1 MMSKN
6 IHVFTDSNEI
16 IEALPFPLVIINQFG
31 KIVYLNHQAELF
43 LNISRKSAYCCE
55 LNNFLLENISFS
67 TLFTQVKENRRVVTQ
82 YGMKLRLK
90 NGSNNKEFFL
100 SLAPVENNDDLYIVT
115 FHDHSLLNI
124 IRNSRQTT
132 DFNQIEKNLSLM
144 LSHEIKN
151 PLSGILGAAQLLQQT
166 VTNEDKKLTDLICTE
181 VERISKMLDRY
192 IDETHKHI
200 KYSKLNIHAILNH
213 VIQIAKNGFA
223 KDIRINAL
231 YDPSL
236 PLIMGDKDALI
247 QLFLNLIKNASE
259 ALQNFDNQDE
269 ISIITKYQSDLMIKE
284 ACHHYNF
291 LPLLIVIRDTGAGV
305 SEKIKDHLF
314 NPFISDKENGL
325 GIGLALCKKIVQNHG
340 GMIDVERN
348 KKFTDFKIYL
358 PIKQSK
364 SNLRY

>member
-16 IEALPFPLVIINQFG
+16 IEALPFPLVIINHFG

-43 LNISRKSAYCCE
+43 LNISRKSAHCCE
-55 LNNFLLENISFS
+55 LNDFLLENISFS
-67 TLFTQVKENRRVVTQ
+67 TLFSQVKENRRVVRQ
-82 YGMKLRLK
+82 YEMKLRLK
-90 NGSNNKEFFL
+90 NGNNKEFFL

-115 FHDHSLLNI
+115 FHDHSLFNI
-124 IRNSRQTT
+124 IRNSRETT
-132 DFNQIEKNLSLM
+132 DFNQIEKNLALM

-166 VTNEDKKLTDLICTE
+166 VTNEEKKLTDLICTE

-213 VIQIAKNGFA
+213 VMQIAKNGFA

-364 SNLRY
+364 ANLRY